1 MKKGILL
8 TFCFFLMVL
17 QVKTQYDNSASISA
31 TVLSKV
37 NVKRYSDFPVLEI
50 FNHQDPNFGF
60 KVDSSLMTQDVNS
73 LFLLVEQ
80 LRGLEKN
87 SQKTSTYLTSEVL
100 FDTTI
105 SLLLLQAYSAPK
117 ELLLNAF
124 RISQQVSFDQSK
136 MKRVGELLIKINAST
151 NGEDVLRPRGTEA
164 SNPKNVG
171 SNSPLPPP
179 PPMPSRESAQSLVIV
194 NKSSKNLYVYLD
206 QAYKGIAYPGK
217 SFQIQ
222 AKPGCSEVLAESL
235 DQFRSAKKYCFGV
248 EKSNQWLISN

>member
-1 MKKGILL
+1 
-8 TFCFFLMVL
+8 MVL
-17 QVKTQYDNSASISA
+17 QAKTQYDNSATVSA

-37 NVKRYSDFPVLEI
+37 DVKRYADFPILEI
-50 FNHQDPNFGF
+50 FNNPDPNFGF

-80 LRGLEKN
+80 LNGFERK
-87 SQKTSTYLTSEVL
+87 SQKTSTFLTSAVL

-105 SLLLLQAYSAPK
+105 SLLLLQAYTAHK

-151 NGEDVLRPRGTEA
+151 NGEDVLRPRGTDA
-164 SNPKNVG
+164 SQ
-171 SNSPLPPP
+171 SNSNNVNSNKPLPPP
-179 PPMPSRESAQSLVIV
+179 VPSGESAQSLVIV
-194 NKSSKNLYVYLD
+194 NKSSKNLYVYVD

-217 SFQIQ
+217 SFQLQ
-222 AKPGCSEVLAESL
+222 AKPGCSEILAESL